1 MNRLQ
6 KFVGRGGFGEG
17 PGRTAYSID
26 PARLPAPHDG
36 FMWRVV
42 EDFRPGEAVFNEPGL
57 KAVFELALKQGFALV
72 TP

>member
-1 MNRLQ
+1 
-6 KFVGRGGFGEG
+6 
-17 PGRTAYSID
+17 
-26 PARLPAPHDG
+26 
-36 FMWRVV
+36 V